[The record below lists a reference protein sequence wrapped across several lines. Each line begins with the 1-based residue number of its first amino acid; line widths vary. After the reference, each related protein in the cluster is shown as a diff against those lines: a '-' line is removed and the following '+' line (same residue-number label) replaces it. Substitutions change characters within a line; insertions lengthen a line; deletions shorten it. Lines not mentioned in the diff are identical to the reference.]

1 MHAMMY
7 EYLLRR
13 AWQTGR
19 EKTNGADADIYRN
32 MEYAYRNLETKNMFA
47 NQEERV
53 YDFQKKFAQVREYL
67 KSALRAGIDKI
78 RYNLDA
84 KDIAELDKMQNS
96 LDNRFYDKESLD
108 LIIEEAGNIFKKYG
122 LEV

>member
-1 MHAMMY
+1 MMY

-13 AWQTGR
+13 VWQTGR

-78 RYNLDA
+78 RYNLV
-84 KDIAELDKMQNS
+84 S
-96 LDNRFYDKESLD
+96 CHT
-108 LIIEEAGNIFKKYG
+108 LIDG
-122 LEV
+122 